1 MNYSKTKLT
10 REEIVRVLTI
20 YTEHDKLM
28 SAMAE
33 SIKLVKSIR
42 SDAKELIEAEEL
54 MTEALEGITKT

>member
-20 YTEHDKLM
+20 YTEHDALM